1 MKTILKRSSK
11 ECVVKISG
19 DHGTSETISIIN
31 DIFSKTEIYLNPKV
45 NIIGLTWY
53 GNADST
59 IQISR
64 NNVIVATL
72 QANTTGQFDF
82 QGQGMCPDNV
92 ENSYDLNVTIDG
104 SQGECLLK
112 LSKDGFIGMFKV
124 DENKYLLENGIWD
137 DGGVWNDQLNW
148 VD

>member
-92 ENSYDLNVTIDG
+92 ENTSDLVVSITGAQHEVWIRLHKMEGYESKIETGVFSVYDDVTKV
-104 SQGECLLK
+104 GE
-112 LSKDGFIGMFKV
+112 
-124 DENKYLLENGIWD
+124 
-137 DGGVWNDQLNW
+137 
-148 VD
+148 